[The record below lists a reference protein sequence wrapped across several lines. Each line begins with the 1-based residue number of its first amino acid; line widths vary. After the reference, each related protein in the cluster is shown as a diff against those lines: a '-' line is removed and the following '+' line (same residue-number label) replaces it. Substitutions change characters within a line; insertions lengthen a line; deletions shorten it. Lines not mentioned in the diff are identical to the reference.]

1 MKTNKNN
8 KEFNVKDVALTVY
21 VDNEAIG
28 KVQSGE
34 INQIRLDVNDDNYR
48 QILENVDGHLLLVVD
63 EMPTTLPKSLV

>member
-34 INQIRLDVNDDNYR
+34 INQIR
-48 QILENVDGHLLLVVD
+48 
-63 EMPTTLPKSLV
+63 